1 MRDMEKFSFG
11 DLISVKTNE
20 YHLDGFF
27 VNNPDENVL
36 VIKLK
41 SGYNIG
47 IDKKNI
53 EKIQLLDKNKK
64 KVSSIEDKIQN
75 KNLPKISLIHT
86 GGTIASKVDY
96 KTGGVIA
103 KVSENEL
110 LELYPELQDF
120 VNVKTVKLFNLQ
132 SEMMR
137 FHHFNEMIKAVV
149 KEVNSGADGIIISQG
164 TDFMH
169 YSSAAMSFALD
180 NLGIPI
186 LFVGSQRSSDRGSTD
201 ARLNLLSAAFFIV
214 NSDFS
219 GVGIC
224 MHESISDSSCFI
236 LNGLKSRK
244 MHTSRRDA
252 FRPVNSNAIA
262 SVNYGEGKIKF
273 FESYIKKDK
282 NKKITSKLF
291 NEKLKIGFLKN
302 HPNMCLDEVEKFSN
316 FDGLVLEGSG
326 LGHIQNL
333 KMDDFTIENDK
344 IQKCLEKLCK
354 KVFVVVSSQCIYGRV
369 NLNVYSPLRLLR
381 SAGIK
386 GHLSDMTPETAFV
399 KVAWLLSNYG
409 REECNS
415 LFEQNLKGEISER
428 TTESQFLI

>member
-1 MRDMEKFSFG
+1 MEKFNFG
-11 DLISVKTNE
+11 DLISVKTND
-20 YHLDGFF
+20 YSLKGFF
-27 VNNPDENVL
+27 IRNPDENIL

-53 EKIQLLDKNKK
+53 KEIKLLEKFKK
-64 KVSSIEDKIQN
+64 KVSNVEKKIQK
-75 KNLPKISLIHT
+75 KNLPKICLIHT

-103 KVSENEL
+103 KISESEL
-110 LELYPELQDF
+110 LELYPELEDF
-120 VNVKTVKLFNLQ
+120 VSIRTIKLFNLQ

-137 FHHFNEMIKAVV
+137 FHHFNEMIKCVV
-149 KEVNSGADGIIISQG
+149 KEANSGIDGIIISHG

-169 YSSAAMSFALD
+169 YSSAALSFALND
-180 NLGIPI
+180 LGIPV

-201 ARLNLLSAAFFIV
+201 ARLNLLSAAFFIA

-219 GVGIC
+219 GVGLC

-236 LNGLKSRK
+236 LPGLKSRK

-252 FRPVNSNAIA
+252 FRPINSNAIA
-262 SVNYGEGKIKF
+262 RIDYQEGKIEF
-273 FESYIKKDK
+273 FEDYIKKDK
-282 NKKITSKLF
+282 TKKVTSKLF

-302 HPNMCLDEVEKFSN
+302 HPNMCLKEIENFSS

-333 KMDDFTIENDK
+333 KMDDFTLENEK
-344 IQKCLEKLCK
+344 IQKHLEKLCK
-354 KVFVVVSSQCIYGRV
+354 KIFVVVSSQCVYGRI

-381 SAGIK
+381 SAGVK
-386 GHLSDMTPETAFV
+386 GHLSDMTPETAFI
-399 KVAWLLSNYG
+399 KVAWLLSNYNKK
-409 REECNS
+409 ECES
-415 LFEQNLKGEISER
+415 LFEKNLKGELSKRI
-428 TTESQFLI
+428 TEDQFLI